1 MVDWIGM
8 VAGFCTTLSFLP
20 QVIQVW
26 RTRSV
31 DDISFGM
38 YSTFVFGVCMWL
50 IYGIVSQQIALIIT
64 NVITLG
70 LSGSVLAMKVIYGG
84 RTVARNGQKSSPA

>member
-31 DDISFGM
+31 DDISLCM

-64 NVITLG
+64 NSITLG
-70 LSGSVLAMKVIYGG
+70 LSGSVLAMKVRYGG
-84 RTVARNGQKSSPA
+84 QRTAPNSQKSSLA